1 VIRYREHVK
10 ASIEILQGQIKDAE
24 DTARADKATRE
35 KKLTRLQNNLR
46 VVENNITRAE
56 ALIAELSTH
65 PTPAADPEGGDPR

>member
-1 VIRYREHVK
+1 MLESTLALARPEIVIRYREHVK
-10 ASIEILQGQIKDAE
+10 ASIETLQGQIKDAE

-56 ALIAELSTH
+56 A
-65 PTPAADPEGGDPR
+65 

>member
-1 VIRYREHVK
+1 MK
-10 ASIEILQGQIKDAE
+10 ASIATLQGQIKDAE

-56 ALIAELSTH
+56 SLIAELSTH
-65 PTPAADPEGGDPR
+65 TTPSADAGGDRHSN